1 MAIIIPTD
9 KLIGKCDCE
18 KFVVGLNE
26 LAQQCNV
33 SSVTYNQLGITKI
46 EFADGSSIGGLRL
59 WKDAGIIKGEF

>member
-1 MAIIIPTD
+1 MAIIIATD
-9 KLIGKCDCE
+9 KLIGKCDCK

-33 SSVTYNQLGITKI
+33 SSVTYNQLGIIKI

>member
-1 MAIIIPTD
+1 MAIIIATD
-9 KLIGKCDCE
+9 KLVGKCDCE

-33 SSVTYNQLGITKI
+33 SSVTYNRLGITRI
-46 EFADGSSIGGLRL
+46 EFEDGSFIGGLRL